1 MDSRPPNST
10 LLVAFVKFDKFD
22 HDFYTF
28 FALILHDLALS
39 VMWFSTKK
47 KDQLIITRT
56 HDLSR
61 DEILSYQKDGIL
73 IMREQLFSSQKLEE
87 ITKVLLDQ
95 VESLGA
101 NSPKLIH
108 SHLWNQSILDIAKEP
123 GVVRIAGQLLK
134 TDDVNI
140 FTTRILC
147 KMPKIGQSIPWHQ
160 ENHMHVWLDYP
171 KFLKRNRNS
180 NEFKF

>member
-1 MDSRPPNST
+1 MKTVD
-10 LLVAFVKFDKFD
+10 LLIDIILITAAAATCFV
-22 HDFYTF
+22 
-28 FALILHDLALS
+28 
-39 VMWFSTKK
+39 WFSTKK
-47 KDQLIITRT
+47 KDQITITRDAALT
-56 HDLSR
+56 R
-61 DEILSYQKDGIL
+61 DEILSYQKEGIL

-95 VESLGA
+95 VESHGA

-123 GVVRIAGQLLK
+123 GVVRIAGQLLE

-147 KMPKIGQSIPWHQ
+147 KMPQIGQSIPWHQ
-160 ENHMHVWLDYP
+160 ENHMRVWLLS
-171 KFLKRNRNS
+171 KI
-180 NEFKF
+180 

>member
-1 MDSRPPNST
+1 MLPFIM
-10 LLVAFVKFDKFD
+10 LHV
-22 HDFYTF
+22 F
-28 FALILHDLALS
+28 FIQSSDIR
-39 VMWFSTKK
+39 TKK
-47 KDQLIITRT
+47 KDQITIT
-56 HDLSR
+56 HTALTR
-61 DEILSYQKDGIL
+61 DEILSYQKEGIL

-87 ITKVLLDQ
+87 ITKALLDQ
-95 VESLGA
+95 VESHGA

-171 KFLKRNRNS
+171 KFLKKNRNP
-180 NEFKF
+180 NQ

>member
-1 MDSRPPNST
+1 MKTAD
-10 LLVAFVKFDKFD
+10 LLIDII
-22 HDFYTF
+22 
-28 FALILHDLALS
+28 LITAAAATCL
-39 VMWFSTKK
+39 MWFSTKK

-171 KFLKRNRNS
+171 KFLKKNRNP
-180 NEFKF
+180 NQ